1 MTSHTLFLIFCI
13 LQTTTVLAGKSGV
26 AMEAHGVVPDVID
39 VAPPA
44 VITASPSFYPLI
56 QTSVNYDCFVGQ
68 L

>member
-1 MTSHTLFLIFCI
+1 
-13 LQTTTVLAGKSGV
+13 
-26 AMEAHGVVPDVID
+26 MEAHGVVPDVID

>member
-1 MTSHTLFLIFCI
+1 MTPHTSFLIFCL
-13 LQTTTVLAGKSGV
+13 LQTSTVLAGKSGA

-44 VITASPSFYPLI
+44 VITASPSFFSFMR
-56 QTSVNYDCFVGQ
+56 TSVNYDCFAGQ